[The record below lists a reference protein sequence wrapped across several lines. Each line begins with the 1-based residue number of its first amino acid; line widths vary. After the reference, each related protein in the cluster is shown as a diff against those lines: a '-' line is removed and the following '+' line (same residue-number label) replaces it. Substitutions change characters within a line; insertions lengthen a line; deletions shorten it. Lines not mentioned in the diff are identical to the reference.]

1 MKKQILAIIF
11 GIVLINFTSA
21 LYAGDCMEIDLSD
34 LNSSEDI
41 LYFIAGNSSNLEGL
55 NVSFNST
62 TENASVCTVINYKP
76 DKFTLIFFNE
86 EKEVVVEYESGKIY
100 KKKVYVDRDI
110 IEYVDREVPIYIDK
124 IVYKENDTKEDELIT
139 YVDDKK
145 IWKYASWS
153 YWYYYLIILGILVL
167 LVYLW
172 LRGVY
177 VEGEA
182 EEEIDDNIEDTSI
195 VT

>member
-1 MKKQILAIIF
+1 MA
-11 GIVLINFTSA
+11 LISLISLSSA
-21 LYAGDCMEIDLSD
+21 LYAGECMEINLSE

-41 LYFIAGNSSNLEGL
+41 LWFVVGNSSNLEGL
-55 NVSFNST
+55 NIELDGTS
-62 TENASVCTVINYKP
+62 ASVCPVVNYKP
-76 DKFTLIFFNE
+76 DKFTLVFFNK
-86 EKEVVVEYESGKIY
+86 EKEIVIEYENDCDDCGRSS
-100 KKKVYVDRDI
+100 KKVYVDREI
-110 IEYVDREVPIYIDK
+110 IKYVDREVPNYIDR
-124 IVYKENDTKEDELIT
+124 IIYKENDTIREDDGLIT

>member
-1 MKKQILAIIF
+1 MKKQILAIII
-11 GIVLINFTSA
+11 GIALINFTSA

-34 LNSSEDI
+34 LNNSEDI
-41 LYFIAGNSSNLEGL
+41 LYFIVGNSSNLEGL

-62 TENASVCTVINYKP
+62 TENTSVCTVINYKP